1 MRRAAEHGVRAAELD
16 DLQAQAA
23 EETAGEPIPP
33 SIALAW
39 GLRGR
44 GTRGPK
50 PELTL
55 ERIAQT
61 GIELAD
67 REGIDA
73 VSMARLAAE
82 LGAGT
87 MSLYRY
93 VASKDE
99 LLTLMVDTGLG
110 PARVPA
116 EVRAA
121 GWRAALA
128 WWARSVRE
136 AYGRHPWSLKVPITA
151 PPLGP
156 NNVDW
161 MEEALEAMT
170 TTPLSEPE
178 KLSTLL
184 LSAAS
189 FVTRPP
195 SPPISVPPTART
207 PRRRPTGRS
216 CRSSP
221 TRNASPRSTGLS
233 PLARSTTMTSQA
245 STPTSTTASSA
256 SSTVSTHSSAAG
268 VGKRETPKTRRLKSP
283 PAQPDSGCPD
293 GHSEQSAHHRPDV
306 PPSTAKL
313 MRFCR
318 AGPTPSL
325 PLSAPLVRRSD

>member
-1 MRRAAEHGVRAAELD
+1 MGTHRQAD
-16 DLQAQAA
+16 DPEAQAA
-23 EETAGEPIPP
+23 EDTAGEPIPP

-44 GTRGPK
+44 GARGPK
-50 PELTL
+50 PGLTL
-55 ERIAQT
+55 ERIAQA

-110 PARVPA
+110 PARVPPD
-116 EVRAA
+116 VRAA
-121 GWRAALA
+121 GWRTALA

-161 MEEALEAMT
+161 MEAALEGMT
-170 TTPLSEPE
+170 ATPLSEPE

-184 LSAAS
+184 LISGFVRNAATLTADISAAHRADATS
-189 FVTRPP
+189 PTYGTILSQLTDPERFP
-195 SPPISVPPTART
+195 SIHQAIASGTLDDDDDPNFDTDFDYGLERILDGVDALI
-207 PRRRPTGRS
+207 RRRRRQARHAQDTAPEKPARPT
-216 CRSSP
+216 
-221 TRNASPRSTGLS
+221 
-233 PLARSTTMTSQA
+233 
-245 STPTSTTASSA
+245 
-256 SSTVSTHSSAAG
+256 
-268 VGKRETPKTRRLKSP
+268 
-283 PAQPDSGCPD
+283 
-293 GHSEQSAHHRPDV
+293 
-306 PPSTAKL
+306 
-313 MRFCR
+313 
-318 AGPTPSL
+318 
-325 PLSAPLVRRSD
+325 

>member
-1 MRRAAEHGVRAAELD
+1 MGTRTRAD

-23 EETAGEPIPP
+23 EETPGEPIPP

-44 GTRGPK
+44 GARGPK
-50 PELTL
+50 PGLTL
-55 ERIAQT
+55 ERIAQA
-61 GIELAD
+61 GIDLAD

-110 PARVPA
+110 PACVPA
-116 EVRAA
+116 DVRAA

-136 AYGRHPWSLKVPITA
+136 AYGRHPWTLKVPITA

-161 MEEALEAMT
+161 MEAALEAMT

-184 LSAAS
+184 LISGFVRNAATLTADLSAAQ
-189 FVTRPP
+189 RADAP
-195 SPPISVPPTART
+195 SPTYGTILSQLTDPKRFPAIHRAIASGTLDDDDKPSFDTDFDYGLERILDGVDALI
-207 PRRRPTGRS
+207 RRRHRQ
-216 CRSSP
+216 
-221 TRNASPRSTGLS
+221 
-233 PLARSTTMTSQA
+233 ARQVQDTT
-245 STPTSTTASSA
+245 PEKSA
-256 SSTVSTHSSAAG
+256 
-268 VGKRETPKTRRLKSP
+268 
-283 PAQPDSGCPD
+283 
-293 GHSEQSAHHRPDV
+293 
-306 PPSTAKL
+306 
-313 MRFCR
+313 
-318 AGPTPSL
+318 
-325 PLSAPLVRRSD
+325 